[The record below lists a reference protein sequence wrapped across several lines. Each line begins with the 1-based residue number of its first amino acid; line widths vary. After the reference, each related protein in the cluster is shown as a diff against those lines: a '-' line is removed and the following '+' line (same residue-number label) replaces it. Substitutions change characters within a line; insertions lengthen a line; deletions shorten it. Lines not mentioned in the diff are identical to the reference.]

1 MTAWK
6 WNAAKFGV
14 ASNFL
19 GSIRLSVKT
28 GVKMGSFKSWLK
40 SELPSQ
46 KYNAAFGGSFLSG
59 YQLQYRSSAG
69 FEKIPTKGLKATVQ
83 DGANVG
89 TYVSAKRVVAG
100 GVLFGPL
107 GAGVGALIRKNHNE
121 VHVVLE
127 RDDQIVGTISGSA
140 KHTPKA
146 RAFANRL
153 NASATDPDNSLV
165 VEK

>member
-1 MTAWK
+1 MKSRAEPGANLRT
-6 WNAAKFGV
+6 
-14 ASNFL
+14 
-19 GSIRLSVKT
+19 KT
-28 GVKMGSFKSWLK
+28 GGTLGTFKSWLK

-59 YQLQYRSSAG
+59 YQLQYRTENG
-69 FEKIPTKGLKATVQ
+69 FEKLPTSGLVATVQ

-127 RDDQIVGTISGSA
+127 RDDQIIGTISGSA

-146 RAFANRL
+146 RAFANRV
-153 NASATDPDNSLV
+153 NASAADPANTV
-165 VEK
+165 QGE

>member
-1 MTAWK
+1 MSK
-6 WNAAKFGV
+6 
-14 ASNFL
+14 L
-19 GSIRLSVKT
+19 
-28 GVKMGSFKSWLK
+28 KSWFK

-46 KYNAAFGGSFLSG
+46 KYNGSFGGSFLDG
-59 YQLQYRSSAG
+59 FRIQYRAKAG
-69 FEKIPTKGLKATVQ
+69 FEKLPTAGLTATVQ

-127 RDDQIVGTISGSA
+127 RDDQIIGTISGSA
-140 KHTPKA
+140 KHTAKA
-146 RAFANRL
+146 RTFAEKV
-153 NASATDPDNSLV
+153 NASSSDPDNTGE
-165 VEK
+165 VES